1 MANDINLSLQQTQ
14 SRHNPSKAVFCYV
27 PCHPCDI
34 GRVLFIPLYFLVH
47 RFFQLCFF
55 SISQP
60 GVVTAHSVCVVCLS
74 QGQSHSVCVVCLG
87 QGQSHS
93 VCVVCLSQELD
104 GSIVGSQQQSSVEG
118 QHRHAGQDA
127 LECVWPQFDTAEHR
141 LGDNTGQNNVTA
153 LQHSKHQA
161 TN

>member
-74 QGQSHSVCVVCLG
+74 QDLGQSHHVCEVCLG
-87 QGQSHS
+87 QDLGQSQ
-93 VCVVCLSQELD
+93 CLCDVTRPGSGTVSQCLC
-104 GSIVGSQQQSSVEG
+104 GVSRPGTVPQCLCGVSKPG
-118 QHRHAGQDA
+118 AGWFHCRIPA
-127 LECVWPQFDTAEHR
+127 AEFC
-141 LGDNTGQNNVTA
+141 
-153 LQHSKHQA
+153 
-161 TN
+161 